1 MTVTLPT
8 TPGTQ
13 SRARYDVGGVLLER
27 PFKIRRL
34 GHFGFNFTRLDEAL
48 RFYTNVLGF
57 AVSDDLN
64 FKDALPPQLTEGL
77 TRTTGYF
84 TRHGGDHH
92 SFVLFPREQMER
104 MGMGNQD
111 VTVNQ
116 ITWQVGSLKEVGD
129 SLDYFEHAGIRV
141 GRVGR
146 DTPGS
151 NWHAYPVDPDGH
163 TNELYY
169 GIEQVGWDGFSKPRQ
184 MYNRGFHERPPLPQI
199 SEFDEVQQALGDGI
213 GLQSGFRY
221 VDPLPRTY
229 DVDGI
234 LLARPFK
241 IVRIGPVRLF
251 VPDLDRSLDYYTRML
266 GLTVTQEINYNGHR
280 CVFLRANTE
289 HHSLALYPLA
299 LRSELGLSTHTTCLS
314 FGLQVANYRQLKN
327 AVQHLRAQ
335 GVTVRE
341 LPPELSP
348 GIDYSAFAIDPD
360 GHAVQLY
367 CYMQQVGADGAGWG
381 GPLHAEGAAS
391 MATWPAT
398 VDARPDT
405 FAGEPFLG
413 PWG

>member
-1 MTVTLPT
+1 MVVTLST

-13 SRARYDVGGVLLER
+13 GRAKYDVGGVLLER

-48 RFYTNVLGF
+48 HFYTDILGF
-57 AVSDDLN
+57 VVSDDIN
-64 FKDALPPQLTEGL
+64 FKNNLPPHLTEGL
-77 TRTTGYF
+77 THTTGYF
-84 TRHGGDHH
+84 TRHGTDHH
-92 SFVLFPREQMER
+92 SFVLFPRQQMER
-104 MGMGNQD
+104 MGMGTSD
-111 VTVNQ
+111 VTINQ

-129 SLDYFEHAGIRV
+129 SLDYFEREGIRV

-151 NWHAYPVDPDGH
+151 NWHAYPLDPDEH

-169 GIEQVGWDGFSKPRQ
+169 GIEQVGWDGFSKPRS

-199 SEFDEVQQALGDGI
+199 SEFDEVQQALAAGGD
-213 GLQSGFRY
+213 LQSGFRY
-221 VDPLPRTY
+221 IDQLPRTY

-251 VPDLDRSLDYYTRML
+251 VKDLDRSLDYYTRAL
-266 GLTVTQEINYNGHR
+266 GLAVTQEIDYDGHR

-299 LRSELGLSTHTTCLS
+299 LRSKLGLSTHTTCLS

-327 AVQHLRAQ
+327 AVQYLRDQ

-348 GIDYSAFAIDPD
+348 GIDYSALAIDPD

-367 CYMQQVGADGAGWG
+367 SYMQQVSRADA
-381 GPLHAEGAAS
+381 PLRAEGAAS
-391 MATWPAT
+391 ITTWPT
-398 VDARPDT
+398 SVEPRSDT
-405 FAGEPFLG
+405 YAGEPFLG